1 MSYEN
6 IQANS
11 KVETNKLNSGVLS
24 FVDVMVSGLANMGP
38 AMSLF
43 FSMAFLVATIGKA
56 VPFLVVLA
64 LFAIL
69 TLGNTMAEFSKKI
82 PSSGSFINFIGNT
95 FGFKLATASALTL
108 VAGYIIAIS
117 GVIAVL
123 GGWVS
128 TILQRYLNLNINW
141 MIFMIIGSIII
152 TLLTIRGVKVS
163 THSAIIFFAFE
174 ALILIALSAIILIQ
188 GGDSGL
194 SMAPF
199 NPANLNDGLKGLA
212 LGFPLVV
219 FLFVGWENSGALAE
233 ETAEPRKNVPKA
245 IFAGIFII
253 AFIYIL
259 SSYTSV
265 IGYGLSPDKIK
276 AFANDAG
283 PYDTLGVRY
292 LGPARIL
299 VDLAGLTSIFAT
311 IVAAANSQARI
322 LYNAGREGL
331 LPSIFA
337 RVGSKGRTPYAALIT
352 YMGLATLL
360 VVIFGHNM
368 AATDYFSDFTT
379 LGTIPLII
387 MYAVSNIAL
396 PIYYLRHHRSEFRL
410 IRHLL
415 IPIIG
420 VLVLILPFWGLVQP
434 GQEWPFN
441 AFPWIV
447 LGLIVISVIWTIYLS
462 GRKQISSKSLKAFN
476 H

>member
-1 MSYEN
+1 MN
-6 IQANS
+6 HDNAPANGG
-11 KVETNKLNSGVLS
+11 VELNKGVLS

-56 VPFLVVLA
+56 VPFLVTLA
-64 LFAIL
+64 LLAIL

-82 PSSGSFINFIGNT
+82 PSSGSFINFIAQT

-108 VAGYIIAIS
+108 VIGYIIAIS

-123 GGWVS
+123 GGWV
-128 TILQRYLNLNINW
+128 TTMLQRYSNLNINW
-141 MIFMIIGSIII
+141 MIFVVIGSIII
-152 TLLTIRGVKVS
+152 TFLTIRGIKVS

-174 ALILIALSAIILIQ
+174 AVVLIVLSAIIIIQ

-194 SMAPF
+194 SLAPF
-199 NPANLNDGLKGLA
+199 NPANVTGGMKGLA

-233 ETAEPRKNVPKA
+233 ETADPRKNVPKA
-245 IFAGIFII
+245 IFVSIFII

-265 IGYGLSPDKIK
+265 IGYGLSPEKIK
-276 AFANDAG
+276 AFANDPG
-283 PYDTLGVRY
+283 PYDTLGSRY
-292 LGPARIL
+292 LGLARIL
-299 VDLAGLTSIFAT
+299 VDIAGLTSIFAT
-311 IVAAANSQARI
+311 IVAAANSQSRI

-331 LPSIFA
+331 LPSVFA
-337 RVGSKGRTPYAALIT
+337 RVGKKGRTPYVALIT
-352 YMGLATLL
+352 YIGLATLFVL
-360 VVIFGHNM
+360 TFGHKM
-368 AATDYFSDFTT
+368 AATDYFSDATT

-396 PIYYLRHHRSEFRL
+396 PIYYLRNYRSEFRL

-441 AFPWIV
+441 TFPWIV
-447 LGLIVISVIWTIYLS
+447 LGLIVVSMLWTIYLS
-462 GRKQISSKSLKAFN
+462 IRKQISAKSMNAFN
-476 H
+476 